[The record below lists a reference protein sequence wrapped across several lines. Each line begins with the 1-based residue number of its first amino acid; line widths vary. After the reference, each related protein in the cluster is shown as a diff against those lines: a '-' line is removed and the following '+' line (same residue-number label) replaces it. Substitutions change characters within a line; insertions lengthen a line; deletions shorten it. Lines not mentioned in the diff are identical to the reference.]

1 MGVGLLGWEHPQDL
15 LWSECRL
22 REQAH
27 SHRSGCRGSWISVSR
42 EGVSRHPAK
51 SRMLAL
57 ATSWLKPVP
66 LVSCMQSVRLALAL
80 TCRTGF
86 SREGV
91 KRHAAKSRML
101 ALATSR
107 LKPVPL
113 MSCMQPVRAAAT
125 RTCGTGFSREG
136 VRRHAA
142 KSRMLALASS
152 RLKPVPPMSCMQA
165 VKIDATQTC
174 RTGFSREGVRRHA
187 AKSRMLT
194 LGDSRLKPVPLM
206 HRTDSARTGTHPTH
220 LDQLP
225 ERNGMGWRGASGV
238 VCGCPT
244 ISS

>member
-1 MGVGLLGWEHPQDL
+1 MGVGLLGWEHPRDL
-15 LWSECRL
+15 QWSECRL

-51 SRMLAL
+51 SRMLTPAN
-57 ATSWLKPVP
+57 SRLKPVP
-66 LVSCMQSVRLALAL
+66 LLSCMQSVGLALTL

-91 KRHAAKSRML
+91 SRHAAKSRML

-113 MSCMQPVRAAAT
+113 VSCMQSVGLALAL
-125 RTCGTGFSREG
+125 TCRTGFSREG

-152 RLKPVPPMSCMQA
+152 RPKPV
-165 VKIDATQTC
+165 
-174 RTGFSREGVRRHA
+174 
-187 AKSRMLT
+187 L
-194 LGDSRLKPVPLM
+194 LM
-206 HRTDSARTGTHPTH
+206 HRMNPGRTGTHPTH